1 MGDGTSDTMADLLPD
16 QLGAVRTVG
25 HARDLMRMP
34 TLTGRQEVENSLLS
48 VLGVQPDTL
57 IGALGII
64 GESEFENAVSAWKIP
79 IDHTNEAEGTR
90 EPTLGERGAALYLGS
105 IARRKVT
112 GQAATMTPP
121 AALPSVPVVTS
132 TSVRRVKLSQ
142 VLSQLD
148 DTEVDL
154 VSETEMFSRYEVL
167 YGKGQRPHQD
177 HEPSIE
183 QLSALKALADSGQCP
198 YADFAIFQ
206 PHAARIMKRIKFS
219 GLIMG
224 KSGALMH
231 AELYG
236 PPDIESWRASYEV
249 WSTAMVMLDLIDLG
263 PLQAYRSRL
272 ELLHTRYG
280 DSKVWPLLYQA
291 DTESTP

>member
-1 MGDGTSDTMADLLPD
+1 MENPHRPHQRSSGHKRADLGRTWGCAI
-16 QLGAVRTVG
+16 LGLHSKAKG
-25 HARDLMRMP
+25 HRAGSHDDPASGPAISASRDFNFGP
-34 TLTGRQEVENSLLS
+34 Q
-48 VLGVQPDTL
+48 
-57 IGALGII
+57 
-64 GESEFENAVSAWKIP
+64 
-79 IDHTNEAEGTR
+79 
-90 EPTLGERGAALYLGS
+90 
-105 IARRKVT
+105 
-112 GQAATMTPP
+112 GQ
-121 AALPSVPVVTS
+121 
-132 TSVRRVKLSQ
+132 LSQ